1 LNSKLEDRKIAL
13 GIILAVFFMSSASAL
28 TQINKPMDY
37 TDFESD
43 TSDPFNAYDT
53 DSYDE
58 ETSATV
64 LEPGSDPSITFF
76 DWQPSVKDYRSLQ
89 LEVTA
94 SSSGFSD
101 DTWSLYYDSSAGNTC
116 DSSDTEL
123 KPSNSQNTGITNYT
137 TSLPVD
143 QDLTDLQVCL
153 TGSTNS
159 GSDTGRQV
167 QIYDIRTVGEY
178 EQQKEKI
185 EEVESFD
192 FAGGQVEGNL
202 QNLRSA
208 DSQLV
213 NWTDLNYST
222 GQRES
227 LFRFNTSTDVPPES
241 IDQVSFQWN
250 LGRTVNNFV
259 NSLTGSGAGNI
270 EFSNGEPS
278 ATWFVGDGQTA
289 NMVEGDTAAL
299 FGPTYELGE
308 KGLNFALPE
317 SVSDV
322 TYTQLDYK
330 IRIRSQGGDTEQLG
344 INFRDFTNGGNIQ
357 CGTIASSTYQ
367 NITCSFTDPT
377 TVSNLISGNR
387 VYNVFTESN
396 GDGTQ
401 TTWNVDYAALE
412 ASYTTPPTDRNYT
425 YTLGLNNRTSNSLDQ
440 VETFN
445 PSSQQNFFSAN
456 VSDYEAAL
464 NQNREMEGY
473 LSFYE
478 SGNVQ
483 PEYSLHS
490 FNIDRAQTSIS
501 FIQDKVAG
509 YNAQVKDEAGQE
521 ITGVEFT
528 IFDNG
533 RVLERFTSTGQGFN
547 DTLARNRNYTVRQS
561 IPSGGSDYNVT
572 FYNLNMTGSLAPATR
587 LAEIQEPRYIENI
600 SKVYAVK
607 DKEMEFEEAQIK
619 VPRQDT
625 PEVILHC
632 TDWDFRSS
640 VCGNWESGEVDE
652 YSSFKTPDH
661 FVYNVTGFDAF
672 AVANA
677 TPVPNV
683 TSLEIYDVTGLSS
696 VEKETEGEFLDG
708 GLNETL
714 KFNQSETRQYRFEF
728 RIENDGRKDWNIQEE
743 DTLYHEGL
751 NSSWPVDKIWYNLS
765 TGDFDGG
772 QVTDRRVSWN
782 TSQGGMLENDND
794 NDTMYAKY
802 LVNINDQES
811 KTYDQEFRVND
822 TSKNAGSFDYHR
834 IDIKKFGDINLSI
847 LQPVNGTTLPQNTT
861 FLMNASVNCINGYC
875 GGINV
880 TPRYNS
886 SDVPDTL
893 IPENSGQPFHTEG
906 TRTENCEVLDNEGQC
921 YVSWSIN
928 TTGEIKTSRLLD
940 INGTSNLTE
949 VPKNNSANV
958 EVSINNVLIV
968 DLEWEMLNFGVL
980 DPGETDKP
988 ALGNDDLDYNL
999 SIEGLNA
1006 DNLWIR
1012 GNDMLTDGWKNP
1024 ATNEQYRIDANNLS
1038 FGLEND
1044 ISGAEE
1050 LTNNYSLVKQGIS
1063 SGTILNTFY
1072 WIDVPQG
1079 IKSTEYTGNLYFKAN
1094 ATT

>member
-1 LNSKLEDRKIAL
+1 MNSKLKDRKIAL
-13 GIILAVFFMSSASAL
+13 GVILTVFLLSSASAA
-28 TQINKPMDY
+28 TQINKPIDY
-37 TDFESD
+37 TDFEEKTSNPSD
-43 TSDPFNAYDT
+43 AYDNSNYDQGTSSVTLEPVSDPA
-53 DSYDE
+53 
-58 ETSATV
+58 
-64 LEPGSDPSITFF
+64 ITFF
-76 DWQPSVKDYRSLQ
+76 DWQPTVNEYTALQ
-89 LEVTA
+89 LEVTV

-101 DTWSLYYDSSAGNTC
+101 DTWSLYYDSSNDDTC

-123 KPSNSQNTGITNYT
+123 KPSDSQNIGITNFT
-137 TSLPVD
+137 ASLPAD

-153 TGSTNS
+153 TGSENS
-159 GSDTGRQV
+159 GSDTDRQV
-167 QIYDIRTVGEY
+167 RIYDIRTVGEY
-178 EQQKEKI
+178 DLQQQKVED
-185 EEVESFD
+185 VESFD
-192 FAGGQVEGNL
+192 FSGGQIDGSV
-202 QNLRSA
+202 QDLRSA
-208 DSQLV
+208 DSQFV
-213 NWTDLNYST
+213 SWNDLNYST
-222 GQRES
+222 SPNEN
-227 LFRFNTSTDVPPES
+227 LFTFNTSTDIPPES

-250 LGRTVNNFV
+250 LGRTVTNFV
-259 NSLTGSGAGNI
+259 NSLTSNGAGTMS
-270 EFSNGEPS
+270 FSNGEPS
-278 ATWFVGDGQTA
+278 ATWFVEDGQTA
-289 NMVEGDTAAL
+289 NMLEGDTAAL

-322 TYTQLDYK
+322 TYNRLDYK

-344 INFRDFTNGGNIQ
+344 INFRDFTNGGDVQ

-412 ASYTTPPTDRNYT
+412 VSYTTPSTNRNYT

-440 VETFN
+440 VGTFN

-456 VSDYEAAL
+456 VSGYEAAL
-464 NQNREMEGY
+464 TENREMEGY

-478 SGNVQ
+478 SGHVQ

-490 FNIDRAQTSIS
+490 FSIDRAQTSIS

-509 YNAQVKDEAGQE
+509 YNAQVKDETGQE
-521 ITGVEFT
+521 ISGVEFT
-528 IFDNG
+528 VFDNG

-561 IPSGGSDYNVT
+561 IPSGSSDYNVT

-587 LAEIQEPRYIENI
+587 LAEIQEPQYIENI
-600 SKVYAVK
+600 SKVYAVQ
-607 DKEMEFEEAQIK
+607 DKEMEFEKAQIK

-632 TDWDFRSS
+632 TDWDFRNSD
-640 VCGNWESGEVDE
+640 CGNWESGEIDE
-652 YSSFKTPDH
+652 YSSFKTSDH

-683 TSLEIYDVTGLSS
+683 TSLEVYDVTGLSS
-696 VEKETEGEFLDG
+696 GEKETEGEFLDG

-714 KFNQSETRQYRFEF
+714 NFNQSETRQYRFEF
-728 RIENDGRKDWNIQEE
+728 RIENDGRKDWNIQDE

-772 QVTDRRVSWN
+772 QVMDRRVSWD

-811 KTYDQEFRVND
+811 KSYSQEFRVND
-822 TSKNAGSFDYHR
+822 TSENAGSFDYHR
-834 IDIKKFGDINLSI
+834 IDLKKFGDINLSI
-847 LQPVNGTTLPQNTT
+847 LQPVNGTTLPQNVT

-875 GGINV
+875 GEVNV
-880 TPRYNS
+880 TPRYNAS
-886 SDVPDTL
+886 GGPDTL
-893 IPENSGQPFHTEG
+893 IPENSGQPFHIDG
-906 TRTENCEVLDNEGQC
+906 TRTRNCEALDNNAQC
-921 YVSWSIN
+921 YIN
-928 TTGEIKTSRLLD
+928 WNINSTGELKTSRLLD
-940 INGTSNLTE
+940 VNGTSNLTE
-949 VPKNNSANV
+949 VGRNDSANV
-958 EVSINNVLIV
+958 EVTINDVLLLS
-968 DLEWEMLNFGVL
+968 LEWETLDFGVL
-980 DPGETDKP
+980 DPGEEDKP
-988 ALGNDDLDYNL
+988 ALGNDDRDYNL
-999 SIEGLNA
+999 SVEGLDA

-1012 GNDMLTDGWKNP
+1012 GSDMLADGWRNP
-1024 ATNEQYRIDANNLS
+1024 STNEQYRIDANNLS

-1044 ISGAEE
+1044 ISRAEE
-1050 LTNNYSLVKQGIS
+1050 LTNTYRLMEQGIS
-1063 SGTILNTFY
+1063 AGTVLSTFY

-1079 IKSTEYTGNLYFKAN
+1079 IKSTEYAGKLYFKAN